1 VAQPSG
7 CSFFVFFASKDSSM
21 LFSRIIGQ
29 ENIKSHL
36 VRTVDNGRIPHAQ
49 LFVAPTGSGALPM
62 AIAYA
67 QYILCSNTGGENN
80 TGNPACNLKFEK
92 LSHPDL
98 HFAFP
103 VTTNEKV
110 KKHPTSDAFLEEWR
124 EFVSDHPYGSLFN
137 WYQRLGIENKQGQIG
152 VDEAEEI
159 VKKLSLKAYEGGYK
173 VMIIWMAEKMNTS
186 AANKLLKLIEEP
198 PSKTVFL
205 LLAEDEEQILKT
217 ITSRCQILHFQGLT
231 QYDIKNRLME
241 DHQLEESQAIRIAQ
255 QSHGSWNK
263 AVHMLKRDD
272 NELAF
277 EKWFITWVRTA
288 FKAKGDAS
296 VVQDLITWS
305 EEIAKTGRETQK
317 RFLDYCSQFF
327 RQAML
332 ANYGA
337 GSLVYLETG
346 TRNFDLEKFAPFI
359 HGANIEDI
367 HKAVEDA
374 TYHIERNGNAK
385 IILLDLS
392 MQLTRFLHKKE
403 L

>member
-1 VAQPSG
+1 
-7 CSFFVFFASKDSSM
+7 M

-36 VRTVDNGRIPHAQ
+36 ARTVDNGRIPHAQ

-80 TGNPACNLKFEK
+80 TGDPACNLKFEK

-124 EFVSDHPYGSLFN
+124 EFVFDHPYGSLFN

>member
-1 VAQPSG
+1 
-7 CSFFVFFASKDSSM
+7 M
-21 LFSRIIGQ
+21 LFSQIIGQ
-29 ENIKSHL
+29 ENIKKHL
-36 VRTVDNGRIPHAQ
+36 ISSADNGRIPHAQ

-67 QYILCSNTGGENN
+67 QYILCKNSGGEND
-80 TGNPACNLKFEK
+80 TGDHACNLKFDK

-110 KKHPTSDAFLEEWR
+110 KKHPTSNSFLPEWR
-124 EFVSDHPYGSLFN
+124 QFVSEQPYGSLFN

-159 VKKLSLKAYEGGYK
+159 VKKLILKPFEGGYK
-173 VMIIWMAEKMNTS
+173 VMIIWMADKINIS
-186 AANKLLKLIEEP
+186 ASNKLLKLIEEP
-198 PSKTVFL
+198 PSKTVL
-205 LLAEDEEQILKT
+205 LLVAENEEDMLKT
-217 ITSRCQILHFQGLT
+217 ITSRCQILHFQALNEK
-231 QYDIKNRLME
+231 DITDTLMKNHGMDE
-241 DHQLEESQAIRIAQ
+241 NQAVRIAH

-263 AVHMLKRDD
+263 AMHMLHHDD

-277 EKWFITWVRTA
+277 EKWFVTWVRAA

-296 VVQDLITWS
+296 VVHDLITWS

-317 RFLDYCSQFF
+317 RFLNYCSQFF

-337 GSLVYLETG
+337 GSLVYLETE
-346 TRNFDLEKFAPFI
+346 TKNFDLSKFAPFV

-367 HKAVEDA
+367 NKAMEDA
-374 TYHIERNGNAK
+374 IYHIERNGNAK

-403 L
+403 V

>member
-1 VAQPSG
+1 
-7 CSFFVFFASKDSSM
+7 M
-21 LFSRIIGQ
+21 LFSEIIGQ

-67 QYILCSNTGGENN
+67 QYILCSNHGGENN
-80 TGNPACNLKFEK
+80 TGDPACNLKFDK

-124 EFVSDHPYGSLFN
+124 EFVSGHPYGSLFN
-137 WYQRLGIENKQGQIG
+137 WYQHLGIENKQGQIG

-173 VMIIWMAEKMNTS
+173 VMIIWMVEKLNTS

-198 PSKTVFL
+198 PSKTVLL

-231 QYDIKNRLME
+231 EYDIKNKLIE
-241 DHQLEESQAIRIAQ
+241 DHQLEESQAVRIAH

-346 TRNFDLEKFAPFI
+346 TPNFDLEKFAPFI

-367 HKAVEDA
+367 HKAIEDA
-374 TYHIERNGNAK
+374 IYHIERNGNAK

-403 L
+403 V

>member
-1 VAQPSG
+1 
-7 CSFFVFFASKDSSM
+7 M
-21 LFSRIIGQ
+21 LFSEIIGQ

-36 VRTVDNGRIPHAQ
+36 VHTVDQGRIPHAQ

-67 QYILCSNTGGENN
+67 RYILCSNTGGENN
-80 TGNPACNLKFEK
+80 TGDHACNLKFEK

-103 VTTNEKV
+103 VTTTDKV

-124 EFVSDHPYGSLFN
+124 EFVSGHPYGSLFN

-159 VKKLSLKAYEGGYK
+159 VKKLSLKSYEGGYK

-198 PSKTVFL
+198 PSKTVLL

-217 ITSRCQILHFQGLT
+217 IASRCQILHFQGLT
-231 QYDIKNRLME
+231 EYDIKNKLVN
-241 DHQLEESQAIRIAQ
+241 DHQLEESQAVRIAQ

-327 RQAML
+327 RQALL

-346 TRNFDLEKFAPFI
+346 MRNFDLEKFAPFI

-374 TYHIERNGNAK
+374 SYHIERNGNAK

-392 MQLTRFLHKKE
+392 MQLTRLLHKKE
-403 L
+403 V

>member
-1 VAQPSG
+1 
-7 CSFFVFFASKDSSM
+7 M
-21 LFSRIIGQ
+21 LFSKIIGQ

-80 TGNPACNLKFEK
+80 NGDPACNLKFEK

-110 KKHPTSDAFLEEWR
+110 KKHPISDAFLEEWR

-198 PSKTVFL
+198 PSKTVL
-205 LLAEDEEQILKT
+205 LLLTEDEEQILKT

-231 QYDIKNRLME
+231 EYDIKNRLME
-241 DHQLEESQAIRIAQ
+241 DHQLEESQAVRIAH

-346 TRNFDLEKFAPFI
+346 MRNFDLEKFAPFI

-374 TYHIERNGNAK
+374 AYHIERNGNAK

-392 MQLTRFLHKKE
+392 MQLTRFLHRKE
-403 L
+403 V

>member
-1 VAQPSG
+1 
-7 CSFFVFFASKDSSM
+7 M
-21 LFSRIIGQ
+21 LFSEIIGQ

-36 VRTVDNGRIPHAQ
+36 IRSADNGRIPHAQ
-49 LFVAPTGSGALPM
+49 LFVAPIGSGALPM

-67 QYILCSNTGGENN
+67 RYILCSNSGGENN
-80 TGNPACNLKFEK
+80 TGDPACNRKFEK

-103 VTTNEKV
+103 VTTTEKV
-110 KKHPTSDAFLEEWR
+110 KKHPVSNDFLEEWR
-124 EFVSDHPYGSLFN
+124 RFVSDHPYGSLFN
-137 WYQRLGIENKQGQIG
+137 WYQSLGIENKQGQIG

-159 VKKLSLKAYEGGYK
+159 VKKLALKSYEGGYK
-173 VMIIWMAEKMNTS
+173 VMIIWMAEKLNIPAS
-186 AANKLLKLIEEP
+186 NKLLKLIEEP
-198 PSKTVFL
+198 PPKTVL
-205 LLAEDEEQILKT
+205 ILIAENEEQILKT
-217 ITSRCQILHFQGLT
+217 ITSRCQILHFKALAEQDIAGKLVRDHGL
-231 QYDIKNRLME
+231 DDN
-241 DHQLEESQAIRIAQ
+241 QAVRIAH

-263 AVHMLKRDD
+263 ALHMLQHDD

-296 VVQDLITWS
+296 VVHDLITWS

-317 RFLDYCSQFF
+317 RFLNYCSQFF

-337 GSLVYLETG
+337 GSLVYLETD
-346 TRNFDLEKFAPFI
+346 TRNFELEKFAPFV

-367 HKAVEDA
+367 HKAIEEA
-374 TYHIERNGNAK
+374 SYHIERNGNAR

-403 L
+403 A